1 MNKNTI
7 LIGVGNSGCKILSK
21 ANLKAETL
29 YINTDKEDVE
39 KYSGL
44 CIGMDNC
51 KGLPTCGDMLYGEL
65 AAEESKSQILEE
77 LDKFSNCIIIAP
89 MGGGTSCGATKKIVE
104 FALKNNITVTVIT
117 SMPFKKEGILRI
129 RRSTETLTYL
139 KNLCKVIEIKIEPID
154 FYETLNLNIVFNIMD
169 SKFIEVIKKL

>member
-1 MNKNTI
+1 MVSPALPFVNRDFE
-7 LIGVGNSGCKILSK
+7 KISRR
-21 ANLKAETL
+21 AARFFAAF
-29 YINTDKEDVE
+29 
-39 KYSGL
+39 
-44 CIGMDNC
+44 
-51 KGLPTCGDMLYGEL
+51 PTG
-65 AAEESKSQILEE
+65 
-77 LDKFSNCIIIAP
+77 FSNCIIIAP